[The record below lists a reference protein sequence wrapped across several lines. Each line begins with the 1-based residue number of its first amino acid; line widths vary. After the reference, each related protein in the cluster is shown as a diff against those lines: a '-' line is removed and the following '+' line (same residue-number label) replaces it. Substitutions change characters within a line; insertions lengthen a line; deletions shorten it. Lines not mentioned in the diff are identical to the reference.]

1 MSEELDRDNLIGL
14 LEKLGAERDEDVLSA
29 ARAIGAQVAASG
41 QTWDQLLTEAEMP
54 EADWDAPDE
63 ADVEAAASPGEA
75 AAGDR
80 EALSLI
86 AKLLAK
92 PGLYEGTRQELE
104 GYKEDIAEGE
114 FTGADRKYLRSL
126 HARMAKSK

>member
-1 MSEELDRDNLIGL
+1 MSEELDRENLIGL
-14 LEKLGAERDEDVLSA
+14 LEKLGAELDEDVLSA
-29 ARAIGAQVAASG
+29 ARVISAQVAASG
-41 QTWDQLLTEAEMP
+41 QTWDRLLTEPEMP
-54 EADWDAPDE
+54 EADWDAPKE
-63 ADVEAAASPGEA
+63 ADEEAPASPEEA

-92 PGLYEGTRQELE
+92 PDLYAETRQELE

-126 HARMAKSK
+126 HARIKKAY

>member
-41 QTWDQLLTEAEMP
+41 QTWDQLLTEPEMP

-63 ADVEAAASPGEA
+63 EEEEASPGEA

-92 PGLYEGTRQELE
+92 PGLYEGTRHELE

-126 HARMAKSK
+126 NARMAKSK